1 MMKKKSILMLAA
13 AAAVLCAVICAAGC
27 VGPADEE
34 DEADVLGTWYHG
46 DDKLEVFMTFAD
58 DGTGIIC
65 CLKDDNGTLK
75 LNVPLPYVN
84 DVLWEA
90 EGDTIYLLFDNGAET
105 SYTIDE
111 TTGKLTSQ
119 KFGIVYEPV
128 SLCEEDDGISAVW
141 YFEDDKSSEV
151 AIDYNDGT
159 GVSYCVWFNEGKD
172 GKLSDEADGETIFYT
187 YEKKDDGS
195 FDVITDDGTKSH
207 SVLSNQGQTVTNSA
221 GTVYTRMPDT
231 AAAFIRLMAWSAER
245 LISA

>member
-1 MMKKKSILMLAA
+1 MLAA

-27 VGPADEE
+27 INSAAD

-58 DGTGIIC
+58 DGRGIIC

-84 DVLWEA
+84 DIFWAA

-105 SYTIDE
+105 SYTFDE

-128 SLCEEDDGISAVW
+128 EPTDEEDGVAAVW
-141 YFEDDKSSEV
+141 YYETNEYAEIAVDMDD
-151 AIDYNDGT
+151 NT
-159 GVSYCVWFNEGKD
+159 GIEYLLEQEKDKD
-172 GKLSDEADGETIFYT
+172 GNVTGKLTGKTILYT
-187 YEKKDDGS
+187 WELN
-195 FDVITDDGTKSH
+195 DDGTYDIVKEDGTVLH
-207 SVLSNQGQTVTNSA
+207 SALDAQKQSVTNSS
-221 GTVYTRMPDT
+221 GKEFSGMPST
-231 AAAFIRLMAWSAER
+231 GAAFIKLISWSADR
-245 LISA
+245 LFPYEDKTT

>member
-1 MMKKKSILMLAA
+1 MLAA

-128 SLCEEDDGISAVW
+128 ELTDEEEDGVSAVW
-141 YFEDDKSSEV
+141 YYETETSAEV
-151 AIDYNDGT
+151 AVDFDNNTGIGYLVEQKKDKNGNPTDELIGTEIPYTWKKNADGT
-159 GVSYCVWFNEGKD
+159 FE
-172 GKLSDEADGETIFYT
+172 
-187 YEKKDDGS
+187 
-195 FDVITDDGTKSH
+195 VINGDGTVSQ
-207 SVLSNQGQTVTNSA
+207 SALGALEQSVTNSS
-221 GTVYTRMPDT
+221 GKEFTRMPDT